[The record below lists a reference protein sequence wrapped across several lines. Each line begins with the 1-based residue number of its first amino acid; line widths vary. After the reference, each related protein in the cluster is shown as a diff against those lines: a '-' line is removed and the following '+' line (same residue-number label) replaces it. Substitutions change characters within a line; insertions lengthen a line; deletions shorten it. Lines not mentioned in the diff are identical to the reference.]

1 MPRKKDH
8 RQADA
13 RTTKKLVYCIKA
25 ALKKK
30 AFDVIAL
37 DIRAYTSVADYFV
50 LCSGSSN
57 RQAQAIA
64 ESIELDLKKHGFYAL
79 GIEGFTHG
87 SWILLDYGD
96 IVMHIFYQPVR
107 DFYGL
112 ERLWA
117 DAPKVELPGP
127 D

>member
-1 MPRKKDH
+1 VPRKTHH
-8 RQADA
+8 RQEDA
-13 RTTKKLVYCIKA
+13 ANIKKLGSCITA

-37 DIRAYTSVADYFV
+37 DVRTFTSVADYFV
-50 LCSGSSN
+50 ICSGSSN
-57 RQAQAIA
+57 RQTQAIA
-64 ESIELDLKKHGFYAL
+64 ESIELDLKKQGFRAL

-96 IVMHIFYQPVR
+96 IVMHVFYQPVR

-117 DAPKVELPGP
+117 DAPKVALPGP
-127 D
+127 E

>member
-1 MPRKKDH
+1 MPRKTHH
-8 RQADA
+8 RQEDA
-13 RTTKKLVYCIKA
+13 ANIKKLGSCITA

-37 DIRAYTSVADYFV
+37 DVRTFTSVADYFV
-50 LCSGSSN
+50 ICSGSSN
-57 RQAQAIA
+57 RQTQAIA
-64 ESIELDLKKHGFYAL
+64 ESIELDLKKHGFRAL

-96 IVMHIFYQPVR
+96 IVMHVFYQPVR

-117 DAPKVELPGP
+117 DAPKVSLPGP
-127 D
+127 E